1 MRLMNKIG
9 SVDNTLKI
17 IEENDFN
24 IKKKFG
30 QNFIIDQNVL
40 NNIVNASKITGN
52 TCVIEIGPGLGSLT
66 ELMLKKAKKV
76 LAFEIDKDLIPILNN
91 NLGSYDN
98 FTLINE
104 DILNVDIDKYIDE
117 YFPDEVDIA
126 LVANLP
132 YYITTPIILKLLSE
146 TKRIKT
152 YTMMMQDEVADR
164 ICALKNIK
172 DYNALSICIQYR
184 ASAKKVLNISRSI
197 FVPKPNVDSAVIR
210 LELYDTPPF
219 KAKNEEFFFKF
230 IRDAFCQ
237 RRKTLVN
244 NLKQTGYNK
253 DNVVLV
259 LNELNIPLEIRSE
272 ALSVSDFV
280 RISDMLSAKSIK

>member
-1 MRLMNKIG
+1 MEKIG
-9 SVDNTLKI
+9 SVEKTLKLI
-17 IEENDFN
+17 NENEFY

-40 NNIVNASKITGN
+40 NSIVDSSQIDEN
-52 TCVIEIGPGLGSLT
+52 TCVVEIGPGLGSLT
-66 ELMLKKAKKV
+66 ELMLRKAKKV
-76 LAFEIDKDLIPILNN
+76 MSFEIDNDLIPILKDNFS
-91 NLGSYDN
+91 SYDN
-98 FTLINE
+98 FILINE
-104 DILNVDIDKYIDE
+104 DILNVNIDEVLDE
-117 YFPDEVDIA
+117 YFDCETNIA

-146 TKRIKT
+146 TSRIKT
-152 YTMMMQDEVADR
+152 YTMMMQDEVANR
-164 ICALKNIK
+164 ICSKPDVK

-184 ASAKKVLNISRSI
+184 AKASKVLNISRNI

-210 LELYDTPPF
+210 LELYKELPI
-219 KAKNEEFFFKF
+219 KAKDEKHFFRL

-253 DNVVLV
+253 DIVIKALTD
-259 LNELNIPLEIRSE
+259 LNYSLSIRSE
-272 ALSVSDFV
+272 ALDVNDFV
-280 RISDMLSAKSIK
+280 KLSDYLLPYHNI